1 MVITNT
7 LSGSYIPGLDARASK
22 TPPRALIM
30 ALGVSAAVHVGLIA
44 YLAYQ
49 KYVMPT
55 KTEPEHIFEIP
66 IYRLTDPTPPDQP
79 PPPKASNPVRL
90 HPPVDTPFKP
100 PEILPLK
107 PLNLPPPTTQPSG
120 PLTLAQ
126 DPPAVGPAV
135 APSPPPKVIT
145 KANWLRKPSADD
157 MARYYPDG
165 AVRRGIAGSATI
177 SCAVAVNG
185 AVRNCMVVG
194 ETPAGEGF
202 GDAAL
207 KLSRFFR
214 MSPQMENGEAVDG
227 ATVRIPI
234 RFSL

>member
-7 LSGSYIPGLDARASK
+7 LSGSYIPGLDGRANK
-22 TPPRALIM
+22 TPPRALIV

-55 KTEPEHIFEIP
+55 KVDEPERGFIMP
-66 IYRLTDPTPPDQP
+66 LYTPPPPPPLDQP
-79 PPPKASNPVRL
+79 PLEKLSNPIPL
-90 HPPVDTPFKP
+90 HPPLTTPFTP
-100 PEILPLK
+100 PEILPFK
-107 PLNLPPPTTQPSG
+107 PLDLPPSPPG
-120 PLTLAQ
+120 PGPMTLAQ
-126 DPPAVGPAV
+126 DPPAPGPNV
-135 APSPPPKVIT
+135 APPQPKVIT
-145 KANWLRKPSADD
+145 RANWLRKPSAED

-165 AVRRGIAGSATI
+165 AIRREISGVATL
-177 SCAVAVNG
+177 SCAVAANG
-185 AVRNCMVVG
+185 SVRNCMIVG

-214 MSPQMENGEAVDG
+214 MSPQLENGEAVDG

-234 RFSL
+234 RFNL